1 MLCKEGEGTD
11 LMLWNMTSPVHFCTS
26 SGGRGSLR
34 ISVSQDAAG
43 DSGVEHIGVAT

>member
-1 MLCKEGEGTD
+1 MLCNEGEGTD

-26 SGGRGSLR
+26 SGGALR
-34 ISVSQDAAG
+34 VSVSQDAAG